1 MLRDLQEVERGV
13 GNEGGTDPARGDITS
28 SGLGM
33 PSGSL
38 SPDSNTGHVD

>member
-1 MLRDLQEVERGV
+1 MEDLQEVKRGM
-13 GNEGGTDPARGDITS
+13 GNEGSTDPARGNITG

-38 SPDSNTGHVD
+38 GPDSDTGHVD